1 MEKIDVRIT
10 EEQLPVISM
19 NFEEMEKRLK
29 GMLTQFK
36 GLKVTDETLPLC
48 KEKQKELAGW
58 KRKIDSFRKDKKK
71 ELSKPIVEFEEQCKE
86 LILRIS
92 EVESPIKEQI
102 ETFDDEKREEKR
114 KVAVGILKEVAR
126 KVGLNDKF
134 YERLEI
140 KKEYMNLTAK
150 EGGVKKDI
158 EAQALVLISEQRR
171 EEENESI
178 VRTLVDQK
186 NRNIKTQM
194 NANDFVAKLE
204 KGYSL
209 TDVTESIDEMAQSTF
224 KAENAPKEE
233 PKEEVKEE
241 VQEKS
246 EAIGKPD
253 TRKMEVDYTI
263 TGTVEQLQELGR
275 ILKSLGLEYETKDR
289 RWA

>member
-19 NFEEMEKRLK
+19 NFEEMEERLK

-36 GLKVTDETLPLC
+36 RLKVTDETLPLC

-114 KVAVGILKEVAR
+114 KVAVEILKEVAR

-209 TDVTESIDEMAQSTF
+209 TDVTESIDEMAQSIF

-275 ILKSLGLEYETKDR
+275 ILKSLNLEYETKDR